1 MKAVVKVA
9 PGKGNL
15 EIQDIPIPQIKPD
28 EVLVKIKGTGLCGTD
43 SLLYNWTYRGR
54 APVPTPIVLGHEGA
68 GEIAEVGSQVQNVKV
83 GDRVALDALI
93 GCGKCYFCRRSIPY
107 LCKDWDHLGISFDGT
122 FAEYC
127 AIPAIAVRTL
137 PDDVAWEDAAFLEI
151 MAVVG
156 HTMERIKI
164 LSGDNVVII
173 GPGPL
178 GQFHLQAVKAAG
190 AGQIIVVG
198 TEGDDARLEV
208 ARKVGADVTLDES
221 KVDAVEAIFDLTG
234 GLGADVVIE
243 AGGSPSAV
251 ATAFKVARGAAQLVF
266 LGFAKQA
273 DIVPLDAVRSAF
285 NVQFVLSGLG
295 RHVEQSIRWIQAGD
309 VLGSRI
315 ITHRI
320 SLDEA
325 DYGFQEMLER
335 RAVKVYFEME
345 EGS

>member
-9 PGKGNL
+9 PGEGNV
-15 EIQDIPIPQIKPD
+15 EVRDIPVPQIKPD
-28 EVLVKIKGTGLCGTD
+28 EVLVAVKGTGLCGTD
-43 SLLYNWTYRGR
+43 SLLYKWTYRGR

-68 GEIAEVGSQVQNVKV
+68 GEIAEVGSQVKNVKV

-93 GCGKCYFCRRSIPY
+93 GCGQCYFCRRGLTY

-137 PDDVAWEDAAFLEI
+137 PDEVAWDDVAFLEI
-151 MAVVG
+151 MAVVA
-156 HTMERIKI
+156 HTMERIKVF
-164 LSGDNVVII
+164 SGDNVVII

-178 GQFHLQAVKAAG
+178 GLFRLQAVQAAG
-190 AGQIIVVG
+190 AGQTIVVG
-198 TEGDDARLEV
+198 TAGDDARLEV
-208 ARKVGADVTLDES
+208 ARNIGADHTLDES
-221 KVDAVEAIFDLTG
+221 KVDAVEAIMDLTG
-234 GLGADVVIE
+234 GVGADVVIE
-243 AGGSPSAV
+243 AGGSAEAV
-251 ATAFKVARGAAQLVF
+251 ATAFKVVRGGGQVAF
-266 LGFAKQA
+266 LGFAKEAQ
-273 DIVPLDAVRSAF
+273 IVPLDAVRSAL
-285 NVQFVLSGLG
+285 NVQFVLAGLG
-295 RHVEQSIRWIQAGD
+295 RHVEQSIRWVQEGH
-309 VLGSRI
+309 VLGSRL

-345 EGS
+345 GR